1 MNGYFACVPQTS
13 GTGCSDSSRRLLRYQ
28 LCSTSLIAAN
38 CALWKIIDI
47 SVNNRTPQYN
57 SSEAQKTLFL
67 LYEKATGYE
76 IFL

>member
-47 SVNNRTPQYN
+47 SVNNRIHQRIQLNRST
-57 SSEAQKTLFL
+57 KDTLSAL
-67 LYEKATGYE
+67 
-76 IFL
+76 